1 MTTRDRQPLGR
12 DYQLMVSALAEVS
25 RRRDSELDNAEQAYQ
40 DNAAR
45 AAGELARAEH
55 DALTADRWAGAAA
68 AQVLDVDREAA
79 RLWDQLRRARGMRVR
94 ALGEVPEPAPIEA
107 MPRVALQRR
116 PESSNGIT
124 GPAGP
129 GSSTGGAGGSGG
141 GSGTD
146 GAGGFGGGGSHGLDP
161 AGLGVAGMGAG
172 GFGGGGF
179 GAGALVPGRQS
190 PRALLSRAAERIEVT
205 ARPARHG
212 LTRWVLP
219 LLPLVGALCAALAGL
234 VAAGLVTFGST
245 DVFGGVVIRGMGW
258 LGFLVAPSTG
268 VPVAAWL
275 AHRRLHAR
283 LDIGGIGLT
292 LLGGMAAATALSLA
306 FAAQR

>member
-12 DYQLMVSALAEVS
+12 DYQLMVSALAEVNK
-25 RRRDSELDNAEQAYQ
+25 RRDTELDSAEQAYQ

-94 ALGEVPEPAPIEA
+94 ALGEMPEPAPIEA

-116 PESSNGIT
+116 PSEES
-124 GPAGP
+124 
-129 GSSTGGAGGSGG
+129 GAG
-141 GSGTD
+141 T
-146 GAGGFGGGGSHGLDP
+146 
-161 AGLGVAGMGAG
+161 
-172 GFGGGGF
+172 
-179 GAGALVPGRQS
+179 ALTQGRQS
-190 PRALLSRAAERIEVT
+190 PRVLLARAQDRIDVT
-205 ARPARHG
+205 VRPARHS
-212 LTRWVLP
+212 LNRWIFP

-234 VAAGLVTFGST
+234 VAAGLVTFGGT
-245 DVFGGVVIRGMGW
+245 EVPGGVIIRGIGW

-268 VPVAAWL
+268 VPVAALL

-292 LLGGMAAATALSLA
+292 LLGGMVAATALSLL